1 MSEATALLQQYLAQ
15 LAARSVTHVPLT
27 ARALPYLNRA
37 AISPKAVATTP
48 APSSV
53 TPSRK
58 SDRLAILA
66 AEAAKSQACRAL
78 GTLRDTMVFATGSAD
93 AELMFIG
100 EAPGA
105 EEEKK
110 CEPFVGPAGQLL
122 TKIIQAAGFKRS
134 EVYIS
139 NVCKFRPVV
148 DDGQPQGNRNRSPTP
163 VEISACLPFIT
174 EEIRIIQ
181 PRAIIALGSIVSN
194 SLGINGSIADLR
206 GQFHEFQ
213 GIPVMVTHNPSH
225 LLQCGQD
232 HDGVKEKRLV
242 WEDLLQVLKHLGRP
256 VTAKQR
262 AYFTNASS

>member
-15 LAARSVTHVPLT
+15 LAARGVTHVPLAAGSLSSIHRT
-27 ARALPYLNRA
+27 ATSPEA
-37 AISPKAVATTP
+37 AATNP
-48 APSSV
+48 APAAAVS
-53 TPSRK
+53 SRK
-58 SDRLAILA
+58 SDRLATLA
-66 AEAAKSQACRAL
+66 AEAASSQACRAL

-105 EEEKK
+105 EEERLR
-110 CEPFVGPAGQLL
+110 EPFVGATGQLL

-134 EVYIS
+134 EVYLS

-148 DDGQPQGNRNRSPTP
+148 EDGKPQASRNCPPTQL
-163 VEISACLPFIT
+163 EASACLPFIL

-181 PRAIIALGSIVSN
+181 PRVIVALGPIVSS
-194 SLGINGSIADLR
+194 SLGIEGAIADIR
-206 GQFHEFQ
+206 GQFHEHQ

-225 LLQCGQD
+225 LLQCAQNR
-232 HDGVKEKRLV
+232 DGVKEKRLV
-242 WEDLLQVLKHLGRP
+242 WEDILQVLKHLGRP

-262 AYFTNASS
+262 AYFTNA